1 MPDGTGL
8 DGRDEPARGAD
19 DHAELLSELDS
30 HDLALPMA
38 ADEAAP
44 TDVFDGDAFP
54 APCMPTVYVTKGKRR
69 RKPGRDVRPGDPWY
83 VTLYL
88 EPDVNAD
95 RETYDPR
102 AEATAAARDLAR
114 RFADGKIDY
123 RDLYQVPR
131 EAYFERLD
139 ELTGRGE
146 DEGEREE

>member
-1 MPDGTGL
+1 MDDGTVPEGWEVWT
-8 DGRDEPARGAD
+8 G
-19 DHAELLSELDS
+19 S
-30 HDLALPMA
+30 DLKAVLVFRP
-38 ADEAAP
+38 
-44 TDVFDGDAFP
+44 DVFDGDAFP

-95 RETYDPR
+95 RESYETR
-102 AEATAAARDLAR
+102 EGAAAAARDLAR
-114 RFADGKIDY
+114 RFADGEIDY